1 MLKNFDSHLETIK
14 AKKAKQVELKEKEEA
29 AVEDLRR
36 RERNLASTQ
45 GELTA
50 NRKVCMITH
59 RPPV

>member
-45 GELTA
+45 GGLTA